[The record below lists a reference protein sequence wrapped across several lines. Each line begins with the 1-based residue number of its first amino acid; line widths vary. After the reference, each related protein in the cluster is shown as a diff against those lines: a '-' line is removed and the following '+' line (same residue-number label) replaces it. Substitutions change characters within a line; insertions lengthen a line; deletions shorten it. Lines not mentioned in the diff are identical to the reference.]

1 VVPRQWFPAV
11 EAGVRDAMVKGPLG
25 FPVWTMAVTLVD
37 GSYHSV
43 DSSEIA
49 FRTAGGWR

>member
-1 VVPRQWFPAV
+1 
-11 EAGVRDAMVKGPLG
+11 MKGPLG
-25 FPVWTMAVTLVD
+25 FPVVDVEVTLID

-49 FRTAGGWR
+49 FRTAGRIGMSEALGAGRSRICSSR